1 MARRKGSGNKRNAP
15 RRRLPRHTP
24 PTTPKATPRP
34 LIRSLAMIATSL
46 YVVVVIVV
54 PQKLPF
60 PDLFAHWQRP
70 RAFVYDVIQ
79 SIYAWVGFAN
89 PATLLQNFTFFFV
102 VALVVPWVVMAL
114 LQRGR
119 PHDIGWRKPNP
130 LLLRLVGC
138 SFLVALPFLY
148 WMVSHPNFYKFY
160 ERRYSD
166 TSMISVALYYV
177 WVLFCEHLFF
187 EGIMLGAFRKGGRW
201 PAPAGICKKETSGFL
216 RVLRWMGMAQPT
228 GEAKGVQRVTR
239 WLGLPDGCL
248 GAVLLSGLLFGMVHA
263 GKNQRELLL
272 SFPGGTFLAYLAYR
286 CNSWHAPYLLHAS
299 TVLAA
304 GAMMFLLNL

>member
-46 YVVVVIVV
+46 YVVVVMVV
-54 PQKLPF
+54 TQKLPV
-60 PDLFAHWQRP
+60 PDLFPHWQRR
-70 RAFVYDVIQ
+70 RACVYDVIQ
-79 SIYAWVGFAN
+79 AIYAWVGFAN
-89 PATLLQNFTFFFV
+89 PSTLLQNCTFFFV